1 MLARK
6 HYTAI
11 ILLYSCQAANHPRKG
26 PCTPLLHHF
35 PFAHLYH
42 YFSSSHTHNTPP
54 TTMPPLTPLQRLL
67 LRSQPSTP
75 LTSLL
80 TPLPQPCLYT
90 QSSATTRLFTT
101 TPRTSAGVR
110 KSKSFAPHQ
119 TGMKQPSQKSFEV
132 MKKEQMKNI
141 EQMPNDVGLIPG
153 TFIMPTGSRLP
164 SFVTEFGKRFQLEKY
179 RLWLRVKEIFGYVF
193 VFLLSA
199 RLLCWFRRLMR
210 GNTVATTWA
219 ASTSP
224 PAQTSKPP
232 SSLPSQNPSTKKCT
246 QPSPLETSLPS
257 PTSYAKT
264 FKLHSNNASPLAA
277 PTWVSYG
284 RCTHGHPPLKWLAI
298 NTCR

>member
-1 MLARK
+1 MSARK

-26 PCTPLLHHF
+26 PCTPLLQHF

-42 YFSSSHTHNTPP
+42 YFSPSTHNTPS

-67 LRSQPSTP
+67 LRSQPTTP

-80 TPLPQPCLYT
+80 TPLPQPCLLT
-90 QSSATTRLFTT
+90 QHTRLFTT
-101 TPRTSAGVR
+101 SPRSSAGVR

-164 SFVTEFGKRFQLEKY
+164 SFASNFSERFALEKY
-179 RLWLRVKEIFGYVF
+179 RLWLRVKEIFGYVCF
-193 VFLLSA
+193 A
-199 RLLCWFRRLMR
+199 
-210 GNTVATTWA
+210 A
-219 ASTSP
+219 AS
-224 PAQTSKPP
+224 
-232 SSLPSQNPSTKKCT
+232 
-246 QPSPLETSLPS
+246 
-257 PTSYAKT
+257 
-264 FKLHSNNASPLAA
+264 
-277 PTWVSYG
+277 
-284 RCTHGHPPLKWLAI
+284 
-298 NTCR
+298 